1 VALRPLYL
9 IFRQLVAWFGLLAHK
24 FTIEE
29 CGNPRAAPR
38 GCAAARVFSSASSGP
53 RRVLPAAA
61 APVMNASVIGPSA
74 QNACSASAAAWPA
87 TLANLFTLADRLPE
101 GAA

>member
-1 VALRPLYL
+1 
-9 IFRQLVAWFGLLAHK
+9 
-24 FTIEE
+24 
-29 CGNPRAAPR
+29 
-38 GCAAARVFSSASSGP
+38 
-53 RRVLPAAA
+53 VLPAAA

-87 TLANLFTLADRLPE
+87 TLANLLTLADRLPE